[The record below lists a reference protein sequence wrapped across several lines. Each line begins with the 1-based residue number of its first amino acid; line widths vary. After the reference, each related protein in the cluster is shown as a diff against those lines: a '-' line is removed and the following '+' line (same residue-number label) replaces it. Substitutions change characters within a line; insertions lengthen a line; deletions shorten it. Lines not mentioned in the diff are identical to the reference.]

1 MTKILALS
9 ILSGI
14 ALVFAFP
21 PFSIGFLAWGSL
33 VPLFLVL
40 ETRGWKGGFSAGF
53 LAGFAFNLGAVYW
66 VVHSM
71 FNYGGVPVAAAI
83 LVMLVLVLYMA
94 LYWGVFGVLYT
105 FTRGFPG
112 VARLLLIPAFWV
124 GLEYARAHILTG
136 FPWVLIGYTQA
147 PYPAL
152 IQVADTTG
160 VWGVSFV
167 VVAFNVSL
175 AFLVAGLLFR
185 DREGKTPVLP
195 IVIASA
201 LVVSMAA
208 YGAVRMKMVDGELPQ
223 WRTLRVALA
232 QGSIDQGVKWD
243 GRYQQETINIY
254 RKLTE
259 EASSRQA
266 RLVIWPETAIP
277 YYYDAEEIKDGQ
289 IGALARSSS
298 TYILTGS
305 PAYNYN
311 PELNRVTY
319 FNSAFLI
326 DPKGETVGRY
336 DKYHLVPFGEYLPL
350 RGILPFE
357 KLTAGIGDFTEG
369 QGPVPITFGEVSI
382 GTLVCFESIFPEIAR
397 GHVKNGATLL
407 ATITNDAW
415 FGRTSAPSQHFQ
427 MAIFRAVENKAFLV
441 RSANTGVSGVIDPLG
456 RVRNLTGLYERTAI
470 VDDIGLRM
478 GPLTFYTIYGDVF
491 AWGCSIIS
499 AAFLVLKKRR
509 GN

>member
-1 MTKILALS
+1 MTKLLALS

-14 ALVFAFP
+14 VIVFAFP
-21 PFSIGFLAWGSL
+21 PFSLGFLAWAAL

-40 ETRGWKGGFSAGF
+40 ETRTWKGAFSAGF

-71 FNYGGVPVAAAI
+71 YNYGGVPVVLAI

-94 LYWGVFGVLYT
+94 LYWGVFGLLYA
-105 FTRGFPG
+105 FTKGLPEI
-112 VARLLLIPAFWV
+112 ARLLLIPAFWV
-124 GLEYARAHILTG
+124 GLEFARAHLFTG
-136 FPWVLIGYTQA
+136 FPWVLVGYTQA

-160 VWGVSFV
+160 VWGVSFA
-167 VVAFNVSL
+167 VVAVNAAVTFL
-175 AFLVAGLLFR
+175 AAGLFFKNR
-185 DREGKTPVLP
+185 GRKAPVLP
-195 IVIASA
+195 VIIASL
-201 LVVSMAA
+201 LVASIAA
-208 YGAVRMKMVDGELPQ
+208 YGAVKIRTIDGELSQ
-223 WRTLRVALA
+223 WRTLRVGLA

-243 GRYQQETINIY
+243 GRYQQETIDIY
-254 RKLTE
+254 RGLTE
-259 EASSRQA
+259 DASNKLA

-277 YYYDAEEIKDGQ
+277 YYYDPEEVRDGQ
-289 IGALARSSS
+289 IGALARETS

-305 PAYNYN
+305 PSYNYN
-311 PELNRVTY
+311 PASNKVDY

-326 DPKGETVGRY
+326 DPQGETVGRY

-369 QGPVPITFGEVSI
+369 QGPVPIDFGEPSI

-397 GHVKNGATLL
+397 GHVKNGANLL

-441 RSANTGVSGVIDPLG
+441 RSANTGVSGVIDPVG
-456 RVRNLTGLYERTAI
+456 RVRKATGLYERTAV
-470 VDDIGLRM
+470 VDDIGLRQ
-478 GPLTFYTIYGDVF
+478 GPLTFYTMYGDFF

-499 AAFLVLKKRR
+499 VVFLVLRKKR
-509 GN
+509 GD